1 MTKPYLNEENACT
14 RFDQEQFQQDILE
27 TFENDEDITSSD
39 FNFGVDEFGGYVQG
53 FIHHDENTPEIAYS
67 MNRTDKDDDKHV
79 RIVMGELLHDV
90 YRVQHS
96 DVTDHL
102 RKMYDNE
109 MGRIRQIDRSQTAD
123 QFRDIMEVVEVESNL
138 EF

>member
-1 MTKPYLNEENACT
+1 
-14 RFDQEQFQQDILE
+14 
-27 TFENDEDITSSD
+27 
-39 FNFGVDEFGGYVQG
+39 
-53 FIHHDENTPEIAYS
+53 

-123 QFRDIMEVVEVESNL
+123 QFRDIMEVVEVETNL
-138 EF
+138 EY

>member
-1 MTKPYLNEENACT
+1 MTKPYINEENACT

-27 TFENDEDITSSD
+27 TFESDEAITSID
-39 FNFGVDEFGGYVQG
+39 FNFGVDEFGGYVHG

-79 RIVMGELLHDV
+79 RIVMGGLLHDV
-90 YRVQHS
+90 YRGTNR
-96 DVTDHL
+96 DVTSHL

-109 MGRIRQIDRSQTAD
+109 MGRIRGV
-123 QFRDIMEVVEVESNL
+123 QFEQDTRGVVDILELVETESEL

>member
-1 MTKPYLNEENACT
+1 MTKPYINEENACT

-27 TFENDEDITSSD
+27 TFESDEDITSID
-39 FNFGVDEFGGYVQG
+39 FNFGVDEVGGYVHG

-79 RIVMGELLHDV
+79 RIVMGGLLHDV
-90 YRVQHS
+90 YRGTNR
-96 DVTDHL
+96 DVTSHL

-109 MGRIRQIDRSQTAD
+109 MGRLRGV
-123 QFRDIMEVVEVESNL
+123 QFERHTHGVVDILELVETESGL